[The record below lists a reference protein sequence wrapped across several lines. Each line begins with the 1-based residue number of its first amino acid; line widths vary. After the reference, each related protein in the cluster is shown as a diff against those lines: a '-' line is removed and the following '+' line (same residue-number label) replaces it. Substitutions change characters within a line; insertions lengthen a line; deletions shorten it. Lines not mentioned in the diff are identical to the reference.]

1 MNLFYLVAQFICL
14 TWIWNAS
21 RQSWLPVRNTTF
33 MLKLYRWLYAP
44 ARQQISLLVM
54 SAGILL
60 YSVLNLLLHERFIS
74 ISFIF
79 VALCLFIVTV
89 MNRKAYRIHTGIME
103 RIRLI
108 QKEYDSNITRQA
120 HRFSRL
126 NSRQR
131 KLWQYIVSDYSPEE
145 LLHIFSLTPATLAKE
160 INELFQLLEINDGKD
175 VTRNVNDRC

>member
-1 MNLFYLVAQFICL
+1 
-14 TWIWNAS
+14 
-21 RQSWLPVRNTTF
+21 
-33 MLKLYRWLYAP
+33 MLKLYRWLYDP
-44 ARQQISLLVM
+44 ARQQVSLLIM
-54 SAGILL
+54 STGILM
-60 YSVLNLLLHERFIS
+60 YSILNLLLHEKFIS

-89 MNRKAYRIHTGIME
+89 INRKTYRIQTGIVH

-131 KLWQYIVSDYSPEE
+131 KLWQYIVSDYSPDE
-145 LLHIFSLTPATLAKE
+145 LQHIFSLTLAALAKE
-160 INELFQLLEINDGKD
+160 INELIQLLEINDRGM
-175 VTRNVNDRC
+175 